1 MTRGIAL
8 EAARLDIA
16 TRIRHVCGGYPEVD
30 FEELV
35 AQMAS
40 IEVKYRLRDDFWFY
54 REVSRMPVRH

>member
-1 MTRGIAL
+1 MARGIAL
-8 EAARLDIA
+8 EAARKDIA
-16 TRIRHVCGGYPEVD
+16 TRIRHVCDDFPKVD

-54 REVSRMPVRH
+54 RDVSRMPALN